1 MGKIKPNKNQPRK
14 IFKDE
19 SIIELSKSIKNQGL
33 LVPIIVNEDKK
44 IKNNYII
51 VAGERRW
58 RAAKLAGLS
67 EIQVIVNKGEEKA
80 SSLASLIE
88 NVQREDLSP
97 LEEGQAYQNLVEKHK
112 MTHEEISKYSG
123 KSRSYITNLIRIL
136 DLPKRIKTFLAE
148 GKISFGHARSL
159 LSLKEEEM
167 HETLENI
174 MKLKLSVRDTEDMVK
189 SNKKSKINIKKDVNI
204 LEYEKYLSLKLGY
217 QVTIKDIKGNGTLS
231 VKYKTLE
238 QLEEIVKLFNS

>member
-44 IKNNYII
+44 VKNNYTI

-58 RAAKLAGLS
+58 RAAKLAGLKK
-67 EIQVIVNKGEEKA
+67 IQVIVNKGEEKA
-80 SSLASLIE
+80 SSLSSLIE

-97 LEEGQAYQNLVEKHK
+97 LEEGQAYQNLVEKYK

-189 SNKKSKINIKKDVNI
+189 SKKKSKINTKKDVNI

-217 QVTIKDIKGNGTLS
+217 QVTIKDIKGKGTLS

>member
-1 MGKIKPNKNQPRK
+1 MRTISWP
-14 IFKDE
+14 
-19 SIIELSKSIKNQGL
+19 KSIKNQGL

-44 IKNNYII
+44 VKNNYII

-67 EIQVIVNKGEEKA
+67 EIQAIVNKGEEKA

-97 LEEGQAYQNLVEKHK
+97 LEEGQAYQNLVEKYK

-136 DLPKRIKTFLAE
+136 ALPKSIKNFLAE

-167 HETLENI
+167 NKTLEDI

-189 SNKKSKINIKKDVNI
+189 GNKKSKINIKKDVNI

-238 QLEEIVKLFNS
+238 QLEEIVKIFNS